1 MADARP
7 AALHVVFKGRVQGVG
22 FRHHVSSNAA
32 ALGVTGWI
40 RNRLDGTVEAQM
52 VGEGKAINELL
63 RRCRTGLPAADV
75 KEAVVQQGLPPDP
88 LPTGFV
94 QRPTI

>member
-1 MADARP
+1 MADGKP
-7 AALHVVFKGRVQGVG
+7 AALHMIFRGRVQGIG
-22 FRHHVSSNAA
+22 FRQHVCTNAV
-32 ALGVTGWI
+32 ALGVTGWV
-40 RNRLDGTVEAQM
+40 RNRLDGSVEAQM

-75 KEAVVQQGLPPDP
+75 KEAIAQQGVAPDP
-88 LPTGFV
+88 LPVGFV